1 MLWGYVK
8 VKLRR
13 MCTFSFSD
21 LKQRLPEFLDS
32 IPLPFVKRASRQC
45 LRYMNG
51 YQLGLIGPEL
61 DYAVRKY
68 KGHRMIPPQNLQVI
82 IRDEFKAQQEEKM
95 KASFKSS

>member
-8 VKLRR
+8 AKLRR
-13 MCTFSFSD
+13 LCTFSFSD
-21 LKQRLPEFLDS
+21 LKRRLPELLDS

-45 LRYMNG
+45 LRYMDG
-51 YQLGLIGPEL
+51 YRLGLIGPEL

-82 IRDEFKAQQEEKM
+82 KDEFKAQQEEKI
-95 KASFKSS
+95 KASFKSN